1 MKDKNIRKMALN
13 ILDHLEETDG
23 YSNLVVNKL
32 VHKEDISYKDKR
44 FISNLVYGVLE
55 NRIFLDYIIRK
66 YSSIRLKKIQGST
79 LNILRMGAYQLI
91 FLDKVPDSAAVNES
105 VNLVKKANPR
115 SSGFVNGILRSMV
128 REKDRLPIPKRED
141 DLIEHLSVKYSH
153 AKWIVEK
160 FTSDFGGEFT
170 EEILK
175 ANNNKPLMNIRTNTL
190 KISRENLIKR
200 LEELGMIVSPSKY
213 NNSGIIVNSFDESI
227 VNIDLYKEGYFIIQD
242 NGSMLITEI
251 LDPKAGEKVLDVCSA
266 PGGKTTHMAE
276 LMSNEGVIIA
286 RDVYDHK
293 LELVNNSAKR
303 LGISI
308 IKTESHDGRLY
319 KELDQAS
326 YDKILLDAPCSGFG
340 IIRRKPEIKY
350 NKSLDDLLSLAD
362 LQYEMLEVNSKYLKV
377 GGEMIYSTCSIN
389 KEENDQVVEKF
400 VKEHDDFEIVD
411 ISDKI
416 STIDVERKTI
426 TLYQSFNET
435 DGYFICK
442 LKRIK

>member
-1 MKDKNIRKMALN
+1 MKDKNIRKLALN
-13 ILDHLEETDG
+13 ILDHLEETGG

-32 VHKEDISYKDKR
+32 VHKEEISYQDKR

-128 REKDRLPIPKRED
+128 REKDNLPLPKRED
-141 DLIEHLSVKYSH
+141 DIIEYLSVKYSH
-153 AKWIVEK
+153 SKWIVEK
-160 FTSDFGGEFT
+160 FTSDFGVDFAEG
-170 EEILK
+170 ILK

-190 KISRENLIKR
+190 KNTR
-200 LEELGMIVSPSKY
+200 EELMAKLEAIGMGVTASTFNK
-213 NNSGIIVNSFDESI
+213 SGIIVNSFDESI
-227 VNIDLYKEGYFIIQD
+227 VNINLYREGCFIIQD
-242 NGSMLITEI
+242 NGSMLISEI
-251 LDPKAGEKVLDVCSA
+251 LDPKPGERVLDVCSA

-276 LMSNEGVIIA
+276 LMKNEGVVVA

-293 LELVNNSAKR
+293 LELVNNSVNR

-308 IKTESHDGRLY
+308 VETELHDGTVF
-319 KELDQAS
+319 KESEEKS
-326 YDKILLDAPCSGFG
+326 YDKVLLDAPCSGFG

-350 NKSLDDLLSLAD
+350 NKSLDDVISLSS

-389 KEENDQVVEKF
+389 KEENEHVVEKF
-400 VKEHDDFEIVD
+400 VKDNDEFEIVD
-411 ISDKI
+411 ISGKI
-416 STIDVERKTI
+416 STIDIKTKTI
-426 TLYQSFNET
+426 TLYQTFNET